1 MTNPVD
7 LWLSQLPLASSV
19 NASDY
24 TLVNQGAGAS
34 LKTRRTQIGNLFWST
49 QSPST
54 PDPLFPYVVLLIQN
68 GSVQDRS
75 QYGRALTDIGGITPV
90 DPAATPS
97 GNSIRVVGSLVSN
110 GVGISWAFNAV
121 STPELVYGS
130 TPLCIELFFRQNSGA
145 VPAGANIIYADASGF
160 QSSGLLWT
168 NDESTGLMRQDW
180 NNSPVGGI
188 TLQPAL
194 AKNTVY
200 HLALQKIGQV
210 VTTYINGV
218 GYTSSGP
225 TPPVSVN
232 DPFSPIF
239 LPPAI
244 GRMGSVGSNEDFNF
258 DQYRIT
264 RGQAR
269 YTTNFTPPTALFPTF
284 GP

>member
-24 TLVNQGAGAS
+24 TLVNQGSGPT

-49 QSPST
+49 QAPST

-68 GSVQDRS
+68 GVVQDRS
-75 QYGRALTDIGGITPV
+75 SYGRALTVIGGVTTV

-110 GVGISWAFNAV
+110 AAGLSWAFNAV

-130 TPLCIELFFRQNSGA
+130 GPLCIELFFRQNSA
-145 VPAGANIIYADASGF
+145 VAPTGGNIIYGDEYAYR
-160 QSSGLLWT
+160 SSGLLWA
-168 NDESTGLMRQDW
+168 NDESTGLMREDW
-180 NNSPVGGI
+180 NNTSVGGVGS
-188 TLQPAL
+188 QPAL
-194 AKNTVY
+194 AKGTVY

-232 DPFSPIF
+232 DPVSPVT
-239 LPPAI
+239 LPPSI
-244 GRMGSVGSNEDFNF
+244 GRMGGIGSNEDFNF

-264 RGQAR
+264 RGLAR
-269 YTTNFTPPTALFPTF
+269 YSGNFTPPTTLFPTF